1 MLESQSACRDKWYV
15 IVPDVCPL
23 DPQAYARSSF
33 KFLVLPVS
41 FSHTIFTDAAHIMD
55 LRAFSQN
62 QQSGPQIGGATD
74 EAAIF
79 S

>member
-15 IVPDVCPL
+15 IVPDTCAF
-23 DPQAYARSSF
+23 DRQAYARSSL
-33 KFLVLPVS
+33 KLVVLSVS